1 MTTTTLAVLVPL
13 LPFLG
18 AVAGLLL
25 GRTRPRLRTP
35 PRRPAARSPPSALA
49 VVVAVRQGGDQAVDA
64 ATELTPTGSVPI
76 ELALHID
83 GFAALVAVLVG
94 LVATCVQIY
103 STGYL
108 RDDPRYPSYAALV
121 SLFTS
126 AMLLVVYSGDLMVLL
141 VGWEIMGICSYF
153 LVGHYWETPEAR
165 AASLKAFLVTKLGD
179 VPFLIGL
186 FALAADAGS
195 FRITSILGT
204 VASGGLDHPTL
215 IALLLLAG
223 VAGKSAQ
230 FPLHTWLPD
239 AMAGPT
245 PVSALIHAATMVA
258 AGVYF
263 VARLLP
269 VFAASAAALVVLA
282 VMAAVTM
289 VGSALAALAQDDIKR
304 VLAYST
310 IGQLGYMTGALAVG
324 DRGAAVFHL
333 LSHGAFKALLFLGG
347 GRDHPR
353 RRHQL
358 AGRHVPDERPARPRP
373 RRLLDDDRGAPRARR
388 DPALQRLLLQGGRPR
403 RRRARRHRPRRGHP
417 RRRRLDRPRRRPGH
431 RPAHRRLRDP
441 PVAARLP
448 RPGSRGPRP
457 RQAAHRHERRAVGA
471 RRPLARLRPRHRPR
485 CPTGSTDATSTPTLT
500 TSVLGTGVALVGG
513 LVTYGAWRHTTA
525 MAARVPLGAVAA
537 HPDGDAGLVE
547 AEAIASHAPAYGD
560 MASAPDPADPGRL
573 LLGPLHRHAA
583 VGFHLDAVYAALFVR
598 PVQAAATLVRFLDRE
613 VVDTYVRG
621 AGAAPRWLGAAV
633 RRAQTGNVQTYLER
647 AARRLRRPGGRRR
660 PRRHRG
666 SVSRRDRYQRVRD
679 AVPSRV
685 HRRRPAPRR
694 RRRSAA
700 GPARADGEAPEQ
712 AVLRHG
718 VTVTGAV
725 LIAAIVLALGFDHD
739 HPSRMQATTDI
750 SWIPAL
756 DVRIHL
762 GIDGI
767 SLPLLVLTALLT
779 FLCAL
784 YRYFK
789 MPTGPSPKAF
799 VALAP
804 RPRVRHPRHL
814 RRPRPAA
821 VLPRLRDGAHPD
833 VLPHRPLG
841 R

>member
-25 GRTRPRLRTP
+25 GRTAPGFVRPLAVLP
-35 PRRPAARSPPSALA
+35 PLAALGLA
-49 VVVAVRQGGDQAVDA
+49 VVVAVRQGGDQAVNA

-186 FALAADAGS
+186 FALATDAGS
-195 FRITSILGT
+195 FRITKILGN

-269 VFAASAAALVVLA
+269 VFAASSAALVVLA

-289 VGSALAALAQDDIKR
+289 AGSALAALAQDDIKR

-333 LSHGAFKALLFLGG
+333 LSHGAFKALLFLGAG
-347 GRDHPR
+347 VIIHAAGTNSLAAMSRMKDLRARVPDAYWTMTVALLALAAIPPFSGFFTKEAVLGAAEHVATGHAEGIPGAVGWIVLVAGLVTALLTAAYAMRLWLLAFRGHGPEAPDHGRQPIAMNAVLWVLAVPSLAFGLATGPLPDWFDGRD
-353 RRHQL
+353 L
-358 AGRHVPDERPARPRP
+358 
-373 RRLLDDDRGAPRARR
+373 
-388 DPALQRLLLQGGRPR
+388 
-403 RRRARRHRPRRGHP
+403 
-417 RRRRLDRPRRRPGH
+417 
-431 RPAHRRLRDP
+431 
-441 PVAARLP
+441 
-448 RPGSRGPRP
+448 
-457 RQAAHRHERRAVGA
+457 
-471 RRPLARLRPRHRPR
+471 
-485 CPTGSTDATSTPTLT
+485 TPTLT

-513 LVTYGAWRHTTA
+513 IITYGAWRHTMA
-525 MAARVPLGAVAA
+525 MAARVPIGAVAA
-537 HPDGDAGLVE
+537 HPEGDAGLVE
-547 AEAIASHAPAYGD
+547 AEAIASHAPAYGNV
-560 MASAPDPADPGRL
+560 ASAPDPADPGRL

-583 VGFHLDAVYAALFVR
+583 VGFHLDAVYAVLFVR

-621 AGAAPRWLGAAV
+621 AGALPRWLGTAV
-633 RRAQTGNVQTYLER
+633 RRAQTGNLQTYVSALLAGTVVLVV
-647 AARRLRRPGGRRR
+647 AA
-660 PRRHRG
+660 
-666 SVSRRDRYQRVRD
+666 
-679 AVPSRV
+679 
-685 HRRRPAPRR
+685 
-694 RRRSAA
+694 
-700 GPARADGEAPEQ
+700 
-712 AVLRHG
+712 
-718 VTVTGAV
+718 
-725 LIAAIVLALGFDHD
+725 
-739 HPSRMQATTDI
+739 
-750 SWIPAL
+750 
-756 DVRIHL
+756 
-762 GIDGI
+762 
-767 SLPLLVLTALLT
+767 LLVATA
-779 FLCAL
+779 
-784 YRYFK
+784 
-789 MPTGPSPKAF
+789 
-799 VALAP
+799 
-804 RPRVRHPRHL
+804 
-814 RRPRPAA
+814 
-821 VLPRLRDGAHPD
+821 GA
-833 VLPHRPLG
+833 
-841 R
+841 

>member
-18 AVAGLLL
+18 AAAGLLL
-25 GRTRPRLRTP
+25 GRTAPGFVRP
-35 PRRPAARSPPSALA
+35 LA
-49 VVVAVRQGGDQAVDA
+49 VLPTLTSLVLAALLAVRQGGDRALNA

-186 FALAADAGS
+186 FALATDAGS
-195 FRITSILGT
+195 FRITKVLGT
-204 VASGGLDHPTL
+204 VANGGLDHPTL

-269 VFAASAAALVVLA
+269 VFEASQAAMVVLA
-282 VMAAVTM
+282 VTAAVTM
-289 VGSALAALAQDDIKR
+289 AGSALAALAQDDIKR

-310 IGQLGYMTGALAVG
+310 IGQLGYMTGALAVA

-333 LSHGAFKALLFLGG
+333 LSHGAFKALLFLAAGVIIHAAGTNSLATMSRMGHLRARVPDAYWTMTVALLALAAIPPFSGFFSKESVLGAAEHVATGHTEHAPGAAGWLVLVVGLLTALLTAAYAMRLWLLAFRGRGAEAPDHGRQPLPMTVVLWVLAVPSLAVGALAYRVLPDWFG
-347 GRDHPR
+347 GRD
-353 RRHQL
+353 L
-358 AGRHVPDERPARPRP
+358 A
-373 RRLLDDDRGAPRARR
+373 
-388 DPALQRLLLQGGRPR
+388 
-403 RRRARRHRPRRGHP
+403 
-417 RRRRLDRPRRRPGH
+417 
-431 RPAHRRLRDP
+431 
-441 PVAARLP
+441 
-448 RPGSRGPRP
+448 
-457 RQAAHRHERRAVGA
+457 
-471 RRPLARLRPRHRPR
+471 
-485 CPTGSTDATSTPTLT
+485 PTLT

-513 LVTYGAWRHTTA
+513 LVTYAAWRHSTA
-525 MAARVPLGAVAA
+525 LAARVPPPLSASLERGHPHGAVAA
-537 HPDGDAGLVE
+537 HPEGDAGRVE

-560 MASAPDPADPGRL
+560 LAQAPDPSDPGRL

-583 VGFHLDAVYAALFVR
+583 VGFHLDAVYSALFVR
-598 PVQAAATLVRFLDRE
+598 PVRAGADLVRFLDRE

-621 AGAAPRWLGAAV
+621 AGALPRWLGTAV
-633 RRAQTGNVQTYLER
+633 RRAQTGNVQTY
-647 AARRLRRPGGRRR
+647 
-660 PRRHRG
+660 
-666 SVSRRDRYQRVRD
+666 VS
-679 AVPSRV
+679 ALL
-685 HRRRPAPRR
+685 
-694 RRRSAA
+694 A
-700 GPARADGEAPEQ
+700 G
-712 AVLRHG
+712 
-718 VTVTGAV
+718 TV
-725 LIAAIVLALGFDHD
+725 VLA
-739 HPSRMQATTDI
+739 
-750 SWIPAL
+750 
-756 DVRIHL
+756 V
-762 GIDGI
+762 
-767 SLPLLVLTALLT
+767 
-779 FLCAL
+779 
-784 YRYFK
+784 
-789 MPTGPSPKAF
+789 
-799 VALAP
+799 
-804 RPRVRHPRHL
+804 
-814 RRPRPAA
+814 AA
-821 VLPRLRDGAHPD
+821 VLVATGA
-833 VLPHRPLG
+833 
-841 R
+841 

>member
-18 AVAGLLL
+18 AAAGLLL
-25 GRTRPRLRTP
+25 GRTAPGFARPLAVLP
-35 PRRPAARSPPSALA
+35 SVAALALA
-49 VVVAVRQGGDQAVDA
+49 VVVAVRQGGGQPVDA
-64 ATELTPTGSVPI
+64 ATELTPTGSVPV

-83 GFAALVAVLVG
+83 GFAALVAILVG

-108 RDDPRYPSYAALV
+108 RHDPRYSSYAALV

-165 AASLKAFLVTKLGD
+165 AASIKAFLVTKLGD

-186 FALAADAGS
+186 FALAADTGS
-195 FRITSILGT
+195 FRITKILGN

-263 VARLLP
+263 IARLLP

-289 VGSALAALAQDDIKR
+289 AGSALAALAQDDIKR

-333 LSHGAFKALLFLGG
+333 LAHGAFKALLFLAAGVIIHAAG
-347 GRDHPR
+347 TNSLAAMSRMRDLR
-353 RRHQL
+353 AR
-358 AGRHVPDERPARPRP
+358 VPDAYWTMTVA
-373 RRLLDDDRGAPRARR
+373 LLALAAIPPFSGFFSKESVLGAAEH
-388 DPALQRLLLQGGRPR
+388 A
-403 RRRARRHRPRRGHP
+403 
-417 RRRRLDRPRRRPGH
+417 
-431 RPAHRRLRDP
+431 
-441 PVAARLP
+441 
-448 RPGSRGPRP
+448 
-457 RQAAHRHERRAVGA
+457 AVGHA
-471 RRPLARLRPRHRPR
+471 ESVPGAAGWIVLVSGLVTALLTAAYAMRLWLLAFHGHGTEAPDHGKQPVTMNAVLWLLALPSLAFGLA
-485 CPTGSTDATSTPTLT
+485 TGLLPDWFDGRSLTPTLT
-500 TSVLGTGVALVGG
+500 TAVLGTGVALVGG
-513 LVTYGAWRHTTA
+513 IVTYGAWRHTTA
-525 MAARVPLGAVAA
+525 MAGRVPLGAVAA
-537 HPDGDAGLVE
+537 HPDADGGLVE
-547 AEAIASHAPAYGD
+547 AEAIASHTPAYGD
-560 MASAPDPADPGRL
+560 VASAPDPADPGRL

-621 AGAAPRWLGAAV
+621 AGAVPRWLGTAV
-633 RRAQTGNVQTYLER
+633 RRAQTGNLQTYVSALLAGTVVLVV
-647 AARRLRRPGGRRR
+647 AA
-660 PRRHRG
+660 
-666 SVSRRDRYQRVRD
+666 
-679 AVPSRV
+679 
-685 HRRRPAPRR
+685 
-694 RRRSAA
+694 
-700 GPARADGEAPEQ
+700 
-712 AVLRHG
+712 
-718 VTVTGAV
+718 
-725 LIAAIVLALGFDHD
+725 
-739 HPSRMQATTDI
+739 
-750 SWIPAL
+750 
-756 DVRIHL
+756 
-762 GIDGI
+762 
-767 SLPLLVLTALLT
+767 LLVATA
-779 FLCAL
+779 
-784 YRYFK
+784 
-789 MPTGPSPKAF
+789 
-799 VALAP
+799 
-804 RPRVRHPRHL
+804 
-814 RRPRPAA
+814 
-821 VLPRLRDGAHPD
+821 GA
-833 VLPHRPLG
+833 
-841 R
+841 